1 MRSIGL
7 PQLVTIVVAAA
18 MVIWWFYGRQPND
31 WF

>member
-7 PQLVTIVVAAA
+7 PQLVTIVVAA